1 MERGHLYQ
9 QWDVYMAIAR
19 DLSTEQIQEVRSF
32 QCDTV
37 SQIGGSYDAGCNLN
51 IAYLL
56 DD

>member
-1 MERGHLYQ
+1 MERGQLYQ

-37 SQIGGSYDAGCNLN
+37 SQIGGSYDAGCDLN